1 MKRLCLILSICLTAM
16 IGYAQDSNDELLKK
30 LVEKEILT
38 QQEADE
44 IKKESTAQAKQS
56 ESVDKIDQ
64 AAAKVR
70 GIFNSTPYLQ
80 IGGYGL
86 FMYNYSNVNDVKHDA
101 QARVVYISAKGDL
114 GNNIR
119 YFFLT
124 ELVNPMIYE
133 FWGEWAPMKEL
144 SFRMG
149 QFKAPYSLENQ
160 ISLTDLETVFNTRS
174 VSSLIGMG
182 DDVQT
187 YQNGKNNTGRDV
199 GLMLSG
205 SLFTLNN
212 HDFIQYSAGV
222 FQGTGLNTNDKDN
235 SKDFS
240 ASLMFQPVNGFRV
253 GGSVYFGDATYDISG
268 NNIKENATNHTRNR
282 WMLSADYKSDRLYA
296 RAEWLHG
303 KDSKIDREGLYGTV
317 KYYAVPKKVS
327 LVGKVDYY
335 NSNKDIN
342 SEVMDYTAGADYYFY
357 KNCRFTVNYR
367 YSDYSKKWDQK
378 NSHSVIGQLQ
388 FVF

>member
-1 MKRLCLILSICLTAM
+1 MKRLCLILSVCLIAM
-16 IGYAQDSNDELLKK
+16 MGYAQDNNDELLKK

-44 IKKESTAQAKQS
+44 IKKESTSKTQQT
-56 ESVDKIDQ
+56 EPVDKIDQ

-70 GIFNSTPYLQ
+70 GIFNNTPYLQ

-86 FMYNYSNVNDVKHDA
+86 FMYNYSNVNRVKHDV
-101 QARVVYISAKGDL
+101 QARVVYVSAKGDL

-119 YFFLT
+119 YSFLT

-133 FWGEWAPMKEL
+133 FWGEWSPLKEL
-144 SFRMG
+144 SFRLG

-160 ISLTDLETVFNTRS
+160 ISLTDLETIYNTRS
-174 VSSLIGMG
+174 ISSLIGMS
-182 DDVQT
+182 DDVQR
-187 YQNGKNNTGRDV
+187 YQNGKNNSGRDAGFMV
-199 GLMLSG
+199 SG
-205 SLFTLNN
+205 SLFTLKG
-212 HDFIQYSAGV
+212 HDFIQYAAGV
-222 FQGTGLNTNDKDN
+222 FQGTGLNTSDKDN

-240 ASLMFQPVNGFRV
+240 ASLMLQPLKGFRI
-253 GGSVYFGDATYDISG
+253 GGSVYYGDATYIMPGSS
-268 NNIKENATNHTRNR
+268 ELTNHTRNR
-282 WMLSADYKSDRLYA
+282 WILSADYKSDRLYA

-317 KYYAVPKKVS
+317 KYYVCPQKIS

-335 NSNKDIN
+335 NSDKDIN

>member
-1 MKRLCLILSICLTAM
+1 MKKLCLILSICMIAM
-16 IGYAQDSNDELLKK
+16 VGYAQDNNELLKK

-38 QQEADE
+38 QEEADE
-44 IKKESTAQAKQS
+44 IKKESATKSNQT
-56 ESVDKIDQ
+56 EPTDKIDQ

-70 GIFNSTPYLQ
+70 GIFNNTPYLQ

-86 FMYNYSNVNDVKHDA
+86 FMYNYSNVADTKHNA
-101 QARVVYISAKGDL
+101 QARVIFLSARGEL
-114 GNNIR
+114 GNNFK

-124 ELVNPMIYE
+124 ELVNPMVYE
-133 FWGEWAPMKEL
+133 FWGEWSPLKEL
-144 SFRMG
+144 NVRAG

-212 HDFIQYSAGV
+212 HDFIQYAAGV
-222 FQGTGLNTNDKDN
+222 FQGTGLNTSDKDN

-240 ASLMFQPVNGFRV
+240 ASLMFQPLKGFRV
-253 GGSVYFGDATYDISG
+253 GGSVYYGDATYDISG
-268 NNIKENATNHTRNR
+268 KRIKENELTYTRNR

-296 RAEWLHG
+296 RAEWIHG
-303 KDSKIDREGLYGTV
+303 KDGKIDREGLYGTV
-317 KYYAVPKKVS
+317 KYYVAPKKVS

-335 NSNKDIN
+335 NSDKDLN
-342 SEVMDYTAGADYYFY
+342 TEVLDYVAGVDYYFY
-357 KNCRFTVNYR
+357 KNCRMTVNYK